1 MLTEREPVDEVAP
14 PVSILF
20 SRNNKNN
27 KTEVV
32 DLPWTEHNTESQI
45 DDCLVFKPERR
56 LLTSALTVGS
66 QIYNSPRGAPGF
78 VDQLLRLWACVYF

>member
-45 DDCLVFKPERR
+45 DDCLVF
-56 LLTSALTVGS
+56 
-66 QIYNSPRGAPGF
+66 
-78 VDQLLRLWACVYF
+78 